1 MGFSKQFIIKDHGYS
16 IVGNDLFLKGF
27 LANLT
32 EDKVMQLVLLLSE
45 KEVDQ
50 DDYPDVV
57 DDDIGTSAKLGENL
71 NTATHMSSW
80 WY

>member
-1 MGFSKQFIIKDHGYS
+1 
-16 IVGNDLFLKGF
+16 
-27 LANLT
+27 
-32 EDKVMQLVLLLSE
+32 MQLVLLLSE

>member
-1 MGFSKQFIIKDHGYS
+1 
-16 IVGNDLFLKGF
+16 
-27 LANLT
+27 
-32 EDKVMQLVLLLSE
+32 MQLVLLLSE

-57 DDDIGTSAKLGENL
+57 DDDIRTSAKLEENL